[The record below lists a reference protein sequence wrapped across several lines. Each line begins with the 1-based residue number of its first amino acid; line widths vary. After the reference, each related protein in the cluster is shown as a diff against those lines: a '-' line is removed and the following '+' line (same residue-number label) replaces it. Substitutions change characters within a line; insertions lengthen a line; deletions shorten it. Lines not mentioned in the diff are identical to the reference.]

1 VIAVMGLRLA
11 IASLAASLLTSATM
25 DGPQS
30 YGHPQRPVR
39 VATGPI
45 LRPFPEQA
53 QADVPPTIAHGYAKL
68 MAQQFGLSFVEQPH
82 DNTLAA
88 IAAVCTRQADLV
100 LVQGAATDL
109 HLPCAS
115 LIQSRPF
122 RGGDTVL
129 AGPLGAPLPHDASG
143 LNGLKLAAVE
153 GDPYPDWLAARHSQ
167 AQVLATPNMHAAL
180 ALVDAGTADAAI
192 GPSRPPHPRRSSCLI

>member
-11 IASLAASLLTSATM
+11 IASLAACLLTSATM

-30 YGHPQRPVR
+30 SGHPQRPVR
-39 VATGPI
+39 VATGPM

-68 MAQQFGLSFVEQPH
+68 VAQQSGLSFVEQPY
-82 DNTLAA
+82 DSTLAA

-122 RGGDTVL
+122 RGGDTVF
-129 AGPLGAPLPHDASG
+129 AGPLGTPLPHDASG
-143 LNGLKLAAVE
+143 LNGLKLAAVK

-167 AQVLATPNMHAAL
+167 AQALATPNMHAAL

-192 GPSRPPHPRRSSCLI
+192 GLEASLQPAPWPS